1 MYRNPQQM
9 RKAQGFNI
17 LSDREKEYFFEMMFD
32 INQDILLPLE
42 DYVSAV
48 VEKLDNSLIVKLI
61 MSSGKIKK
69 YESNKMGV
77 EKARENNGL

>member
-9 RKAQGFNI
+9 RKAQGFNN

-32 INQDILLPLE
+32 INQDILLPIE

-48 VEKLDNSLIVKLI
+48 VEPEPLDNSLIVRLI
-61 MSSGKIKK
+61 MVSGKIKE
-69 YESNKMGV
+69 YQSN
-77 EKARENNGL
+77 EIERR

>member
-9 RKAQGFNI
+9 KQAQGFND
-17 LSDREKEYFFEMMFD
+17 LSDGEKEYFIEMMFD

-42 DYVSAV
+42 DYASAV
-48 VEKLDNSLIVKLI
+48 VKVIDNSLEVKLI
-61 MSSGKIKK
+61 MNSGKIKK

-77 EKARENNGL
+77 EKARESNGL